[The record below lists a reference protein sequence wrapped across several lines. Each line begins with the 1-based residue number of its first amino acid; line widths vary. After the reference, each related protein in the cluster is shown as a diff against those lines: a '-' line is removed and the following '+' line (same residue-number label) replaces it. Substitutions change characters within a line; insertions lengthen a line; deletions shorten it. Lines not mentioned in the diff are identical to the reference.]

1 MLAAASLRSDLHR
14 MRKRSDP
21 TAGLLEYHPK
31 TSPGGPNN
39 PAALLG
45 DAEHQFESIGQL
57 GIRIYLKACAASGIV
72 DNMAINNRSF
82 RANDEFG
89 LRSLACHSDTSK
101 PPRIH
106 HWSLSMT

>member
-1 MLAAASLRSDLHR
+1 LS
-14 MRKRSDP
+14 
-21 TAGLLEYHPK
+21 EYHPK
-31 TSPGGPNN
+31 TSPGSPDN

-45 DAEHQFESIGQL
+45 DAEHQFKSIGQL

-72 DNMAINNRSF
+72 NHTAIDDGSF
-82 RANDEFG
+82 GANDQFG
-89 LRSLACHSDTSK
+89 LRSLACHSNASK